1 MVRYL
6 FYPDGSNPCFNEQP
20 AKSEAGMK
28 QHIFFIFGLILL
40 TDIFD
45 TASQLFLKSSIN
57 SLDSHVNT
65 IKKAFQFIWRLIRIP
80 RVWIGFI
87 FSAVSLGF
95 WLFVLSKSDL
105 NFAFS
110 LDSMRY
116 ILITLASGLFLKE
129 KISPS
134 RWMGI
139 VCVVFG
145 IMLVAAG

>member
-1 MVRYL
+1 
-6 FYPDGSNPCFNEQP
+6 
-20 AKSEAGMK
+20 MK
-28 QHIFFIFGLILL
+28 QHIFFIFGLIFL

-45 TASQLFLKSSIN
+45 TVSQLFLKSSIN
-57 SLDSHVNT
+57 SLDLHVNT
-65 IKKAFQFIWRLIRIP
+65 IKKAFQFTWQLIRIP
-80 RVWIGFI
+80 RVWVGFI
-87 FSAVSLGF
+87 FSTVSLGF

-129 KISPS
+129 KISSS
-134 RWMGI
+134 RWLGI
-139 VCVVFG
+139 MCVVFG